1 MKNANR
7 KLVTYFMAFTLALGS
22 LSIATSASAGETYSF
37 NAKPSGGDILLDALF
52 MRPVMLAG
60 TVIGAAVFIVT
71 SPFSALGGNLG
82 DSAETLVME
91 PAQYTFVRPLG
102 EN

>member
-71 SPFSALGGNLG
+71 SPFSAVGGNLG